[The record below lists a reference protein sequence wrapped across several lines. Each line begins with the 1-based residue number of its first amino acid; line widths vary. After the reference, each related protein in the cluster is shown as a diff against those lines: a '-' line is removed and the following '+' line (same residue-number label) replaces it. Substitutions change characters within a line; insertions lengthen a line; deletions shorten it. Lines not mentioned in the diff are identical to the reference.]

1 MYTPVNLVSGTRRL
15 SKMNQAKLMA
25 IGAHADDIELNVGG
39 SLCKYRELG
48 YEVIYIMSTNNMSG
62 CWKTLLPD
70 GRKEVRKPPY
80 NEMMPQRKKE
90 AAAAAKF
97 FGTVAI
103 HLDHPQRHYTD
114 KDGNNFQL
122 RYGNPCPDCVA
133 PDTPTI
139 LTAHE
144 DKNAVQRLTD
154 LILEYQPEAV
164 ITHGPAMVDME
175 HMGTALL
182 VTKAYRKAVEAGYNG
197 MLLHWLD
204 NNPTIFGDAFC
215 QWDAVIDVSNY
226 WEQKLEAIGKHACQ
240 MPDTSCL
247 TFVPWGDTCGYK
259 HAEAFTIG
267 GQGKLSQENSPFYQ
281 EIIKSNQIKPIRSK
295 LTRK

>member
-1 MYTPVNLVSGTRRL
+1 
-15 SKMNQAKLMA
+15 MNQAKLMA

-39 SLCKYRELG
+39 TLCKYRELG
-48 YEVIYIMSTNNMSG
+48 YDVIYIMSTNNMSG
-62 CWKTLLPD
+62 AWKKVLPD
-70 GRKEVRKPPY
+70 GRKEIKIPPY

-97 FGTVAI
+97 FVTEAI
-103 HLDHPQRHYTD
+103 HLDHPQRHYTA
-114 KDGNNFQL
+114 KDGNQIEL
-122 RYGNPCPDCVA
+122 RYGNPRPDCVA
-133 PDTPTI
+133 PNTPTI

-144 DKNAVQRLTD
+144 DNNAVQRLTD
-154 LILEYQPEAV
+154 LILEHQPEA
-164 ITHGPAMVDME
+164 IMTHGPAMVDME

-182 VTKAYRKAVEAGYNG
+182 VTKAYKKAVEAGHNG

-204 NNPTIFGDAFC
+204 NNPTIFGDAFTR
-215 QWDAVIDVSNY
+215 WDTVIDVSNY

-240 MPDTSCL
+240 MPDINCL

-267 GQGKLSQENSPFYQ
+267 GRGKLLQKKSSFYQ
-281 EIIKSNQIKPIRSK
+281 EIIKSSQIKSTQTK
-295 LTRK
+295 LTRR